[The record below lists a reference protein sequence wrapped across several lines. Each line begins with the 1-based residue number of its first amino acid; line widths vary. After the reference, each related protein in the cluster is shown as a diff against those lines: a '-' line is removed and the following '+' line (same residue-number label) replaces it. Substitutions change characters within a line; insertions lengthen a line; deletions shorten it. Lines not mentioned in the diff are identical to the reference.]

1 MTENDRK
8 IFDKL
13 TTNAIFFNKL
23 KIRKKKERK
32 SLFVLMQLVLWVST
46 QCFNA
51 YEIKSSTYSL
61 ESSLDNEFLW
71 IIF

>member
-51 YEIKSSTYSL
+51 YESKSSTYSL